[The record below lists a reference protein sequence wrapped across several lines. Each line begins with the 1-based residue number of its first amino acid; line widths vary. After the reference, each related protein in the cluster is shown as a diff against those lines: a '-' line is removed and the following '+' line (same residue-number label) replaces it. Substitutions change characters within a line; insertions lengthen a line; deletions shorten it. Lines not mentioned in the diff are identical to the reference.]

1 MDYLDLIL
9 YPNILKYEFRLR
21 SVWISV
27 LINHAIQSWVDWL
40 VTRTFIL
47 HRRSIDVFLLNS
59 DSVTYA
65 TGVNLQRW
73 NPDIMKAVCNKLT
86 ALFNYK
92 NITEMGL
99 LPHKKGGSRRAC
111 VTHSCTSSSQLLRA
125 TSDSTVPQQG
135 RHYRWRHG
143 SKSTRMQHLLIST
156 IFYFCRA
163 NDKIPSSVS
172 KFPLFFNFLT
182 QKYLFECHV
191 LS

>member
-99 LPHKKGGSRRAC
+99 LPHKKVAADEL
-111 VTHSCTSSSQLLRA
+111 VWPTAVQAHPSCSGLRLIPQSLNREDTIGDATVASPPECNTYSSLLSSTSAVQ
-125 TSDSTVPQQG
+125 
-135 RHYRWRHG
+135 
-143 SKSTRMQHLLIST
+143 MI
-156 IFYFCRA
+156 
-163 NDKIPSSVS
+163 
-172 KFPLFFNFLT
+172 KFL
-182 QKYLFECHV
+182 V
-191 LS
+191 L